1 MGEFFAAIWY
11 VNAVLMTSTLLA
23 GVTTGIGGGLM
34 VRVNLTAVEVPPALL
49 AATIK
54 VNVPVEVGVPLI
66 IPVVAL
72 SVSPEGSFPLMML
85 YAVGEFVAVI
95 W

>member
-1 MGEFFAAIWY
+1 MGEFVAAIWY
-11 VNAVLMTSTLLA
+11 LNAVLMTPA
-23 GVTTGIGGGLM
+23 PGADVTTGIGGGLM
-34 VRVNLTAVEVPPALL
+34 VRISLTAVEVPPALL

-72 SVSPEGSFPLMML
+72 SVSPEGSVPLMML
-85 YAVGEFVAVI
+85 YAVGEFVLI
-95 W
+95 I